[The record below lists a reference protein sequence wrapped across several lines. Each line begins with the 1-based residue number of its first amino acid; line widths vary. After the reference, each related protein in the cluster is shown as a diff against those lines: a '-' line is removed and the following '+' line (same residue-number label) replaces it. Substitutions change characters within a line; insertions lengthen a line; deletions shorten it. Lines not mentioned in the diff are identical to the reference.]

1 MCPTSPADRG
11 RRAGAGVAALSV
23 AALSA
28 TALGSPAHAWAA
40 SPQGASGDRIAAA
53 LRSSPVHV
61 ADSYRAR
68 MPRAQERALERR
80 IAGTGLPLK
89 VVLMPFTD
97 KGGTGPDAW
106 SGSAEQFAAV
116 MHEELA
122 RGGEEFIL
130 LTNSGWD
137 DDRSL
142 EGHEWPDEERYQ
154 ARYAAWAVGE
164 LDSMR
169 AKGFA
174 ARFSRAVDL
183 TAEGNGMRVYEKAR
197 EKEAA
202 RDGGQDEGPGAA
214 QDGSGDAA
222 PSGKPAPADGGDPG
236 VPASAAFLAG
246 GASAL
251 VLGVVAVLWRR
262 ARRAAVLPAA
272 GARSVFAT
280 ARGEQVGAL
289 RERAREEVVGLGEDV
304 SGREAADGGAD
315 GVRRALDAYEAATTV
330 LDAAEGLA
338 DLAGA
343 LALVEEGRAALRAPA
358 KRGARAGGNR
368 EPLPLCFFHPLHG
381 RGVRRIRWRPLGQ
394 RDPLRVAACRECAEA
409 VRARR
414 PPEVLRARDG
424 DSEVPYFEIPPE
436 RSLWAATGYG
446 SLTADP
452 LAVRVQRGDFTR
464 AAANRA
470 RA

>member
-1 MCPTSPADRG
+1 M
-11 RRAGAGVAALSV
+11 AALSV
-23 AALSA
+23 AV
-28 TALGSPAHAWAA
+28 LGSSASAGAA
-40 SPQGASGDRIAAA
+40 SPDGSQGDRIASA
-53 LRSSPVHV
+53 LRSSPVYV

-68 MPRAQERALERR
+68 MSRGQERALGRR
-80 IAGTGLPLK
+80 IARSGLPIK

-97 KGGTGPDAW
+97 KGGTGRDAW

-122 RGGEEFIL
+122 RGDEEFIL

-137 DDRSL
+137 EERSL
-142 EGHEWPDEERYQ
+142 EGHEWPDEERYE

-169 AKGFA
+169 TKGFA

-183 TAEGNGMRVYEKAR
+183 TAEGDGMRVYERAREKAR
-197 EKEAA
+197 EK
-202 RDGGQDEGPGAA
+202 DPPQ
-214 QDGSGDAA
+214 DAA
-222 PSGKPAPADGGDPG
+222 PSGKPAAADGEGPG
-236 VPASAAFLAG
+236 VQAAAAAFLAG
-246 GASAL
+246 GATVL
-251 VLGVVAVLWRR
+251 VLGVAALLWWR

-272 GARSVFAT
+272 GPRSVFAT
-280 ARGEQVGAL
+280 ARGEQAGAL
-289 RERAREEVVGLGEDV
+289 RDRVREEVVRLGEDV

-315 GVRRALDAYEAATTV
+315 GARRALDAYEAATTV

-343 LALVEEGRAALRAPA
+343 LALVEEGRAALRASA
-358 KRGARAGGNR
+358 KRGTRAAGSRGV
-368 EPLPLCFFHPLHG
+368 LPLCFFHPLHG
-381 RGVRRIRWRPLGQ
+381 RGVRRVRWRPLGQ
-394 RDPLRVAACRECAEA
+394 REPLRVAACHECAEA
-409 VRARR
+409 VRAHR
-414 PPEVLRARDG
+414 PPEVLRAPDG
-424 DSEVPYFEIPPE
+424 DRDVPYFEISPE

-446 SLTADP
+446 SLTAGP

>member
-1 MCPTSPADRG
+1 M
-11 RRAGAGVAALSV
+11 AALSV
-23 AALSA
+23 

-68 MPRAQERALERR
+68 MSRAQERALERR
-80 IAGTGLPLK
+80 IAGTGLPIK

-106 SGSAEQFAAV
+106 PGSAEQLAAV

-137 DDRSL
+137 DDRSV
-142 EGHEWPDEERYQ
+142 EGHEWPDEERYE
-154 ARYAAWAVGE
+154 ARYAALAVGE
-164 LDSMR
+164 LDGMR
-169 AKGFA
+169 TKGFA

-202 RDGGQDEGPGAA
+202 RGGGHGEGPGAA
-214 QDGSGDAA
+214 QNGGGDAA
-222 PSGKPAPADGGDPG
+222 PSGKPAADGGSLG
-236 VPASAAFLAG
+236 VPAPAAFLAG

-251 VLGVVAVLWRR
+251 VLGVVAVLWWR

-289 RERAREEVVGLGEDV
+289 RERAREEVVRLGEDV

-315 GVRRALDAYEAATTV
+315 GMRRALDAYEAATTV

-343 LALVEEGRAALRAPA
+343 LALVEEGRTALRASA
-358 KRGARAGGNR
+358 KRGARAARNR
-368 EPLPLCFFHPLHG
+368 EALPLCFFHPLHG

-409 VRARR
+409 VRAHR